1 MSSWLNIAFRS
12 PTATPTQVQPPPP
25 PPPPPPAPP
34 PAVGPSM
41 KDEFVASTKTPAGPD
56 LTGAPQ
62 FQTLAAPPEGEST
75 PSTGPIAK
83 PASEYNKPGGVE
95 GDAVD
100 VDLAFQQGGP
110 SQAAQTLADLTLKN
124 RDVPGYADSLLKA
137 SSKTLQAISDK
148 LGERTNKGDLDDKK
162 KDSSGKYNTTYE
174 TLKGLSVV
182 ADKAGPEGLKL
193 LGQSLAS
200 ATPNKG
206 EINQLDDK
214 LNELGDEKM
223 PGLEKL
229 AGTLVTELEATG
241 KNKAAKELRKQY
253 KPLAEVPAAPP
264 PGNRWEPGTPLS
276 EAKNA
281 HTTNTRAD
289 FNDAKKGDA
298 TWFEGDV
305 RMEFNR
311 EGKIEMRH
319 DLGNETGD
327 NLTLTEWLNKGK
339 ELGVG
344 LKLDV
349 KDEDVFNNRFL
360 EEVRASGVPD
370 NKLMFNYGFGKAE
383 AEGAKTRAMFPNST
397 LALNP
402 PGGPMNE
409 QVDKLI
415 GQVTRIND
423 ANNLPSTG
431 PNKPP
436 ATFVFKY
443 GEHPTDPALINK
455 LKEYGTISIWRGDS
469 FQSLSV
475 EDSTKNLRALGID
488 GMIDLKESVVSSIT
502 NKAKDA
508 VKDTVRGL
516 ARPFP

>member
-1 MSSWLNIAFRS
+1 MASWLDIAFRRPV
-12 PTATPTQVQPPPP
+12 PTPPAQQPQQPPAQPATPPSAT
-25 PPPPPPAPP
+25 
-34 PAVGPSM
+34 GPST
-41 KDEFVASTKTPAGPD
+41 KDEFVASTNAATGPD

-62 FQTLAAPPEGEST
+62 IQTLAATPEGENT
-75 PSTGPIAK
+75 PSTGPTAK
-83 PASEYNKPGGVE
+83 PASEYSRPSGVE
-95 GDAVD
+95 GDAMD
-100 VDLAFQQGGP
+100 VDLAFKLGGP
-110 SQAAQTLADLTLKN
+110 SQAAQALADLTLKN

-137 SSKTLQAISDK
+137 SAPTLQSISDK
-148 LGERTNKGDLDDKK
+148 LGERTSKGGLDDKK
-162 KDSSGKYNTTYE
+162 KDSFGKYNTTYE
-174 TLKGLSVV
+174 TLKGLAVV

-214 LNELGDEKM
+214 LNELGDEKV

-229 AGTLVTELEATG
+229 AGTLVTELEASG
-241 KNKAAKELRKQY
+241 KNKAAKELRKEY

-264 PGNRWEPGTPLS
+264 PGNRWTPGTPLS

-281 HTTNTRAD
+281 HTTNTRSD
-289 FNDAKKGDA
+289 FDHAKNGDY

-319 DLGNETGD
+319 DEGNETGD

-349 KDEDVFNNRFL
+349 KDDRVFDNRFL

-370 NKLMFNYGFGKAE
+370 NKLMFNYGFGKA
-383 AEGAKTRAMFPNST
+383 ADEGARTRAMFPGAT

-415 GQVTRIND
+415 GQVTSIND
-423 ANNLPSTG
+423 ANKLPSTG

-436 ATFVFKY
+436 VTFVFEY
-443 GEHPTDPALINK
+443 GKHPTDPALINK
-455 LKEYGTISIWRGDS
+455 LKEYGTISIWRGNT

-475 EDSTKNLRALGID
+475 EDSTKNLRNLGID
-488 GMIDLKESVVSSIT
+488 GMIDLKESAVSAVT
-502 NKAKDA
+502 ETFKDA
-508 VKDTVRGL
+508 VKNTVQGL
-516 ARPFP
+516 IPRRF